1 MRLLRTSL
9 LPVLAVGVAI
19 AVSAPAAA
27 QDRPFT
33 GKSKNRYG
41 TVTLKFT
48 TVYVENQM
56 TLRVSR
62 KLARKSRGKTF
73 DVQCRVEGRYQAVAS
88 VMPLSNGQ
96 RRLSAPAEAPLA
108 ADRCRVK
115 KRGKVVAT
123 MRMHG

>member
-1 MRLLRTSL
+1 MRFFRTSL
-9 LPVLAVGVAI
+9 LPVLAAGVAI
-19 AVSAPAAA
+19 AVPSTAAA

-33 GKSKNRYG
+33 GKSENRYG
-41 TVTLKFT
+41 TVTPNFT
-48 TVYVENQM
+48 TVYAENQM
-56 TLRVSR
+56 TLTVSR
-62 KLARKSRGKTF
+62 KLARNARRKAF
-73 DVQCRVEGRYQAVAS
+73 DVQCRVEGRCQAVAS

-123 MRMHG
+123 MRMRR